1 MVINVYSVSNNGISL
16 YFISDKEHKLILFR
30 YPATTEFLRQAIQV
44 LFFLLNTQYTLD
56 IDCAISE
63 RCEIL

>member
-1 MVINVYSVSNNGISL
+1 MVINIYSVSNNGIFL

-30 YPATTEFLRQAIQV
+30 YPATTEFLRKAIQV
-44 LFFLLNTQYTLD
+44 LFFLNIQYTLD